1 VLVLRA
7 RPKRGRFD
15 DGRLLRRGRA
25 KLRRLLAAGAEVR
38 QNVGEIVRRGFVAA
52 KPLDLGPGF
61 SSPRSSSSV
70 VHDVAEER
78 KHGSARVR
86 PAHLPSVAIRR
97 GV

>member
-1 VLVLRA
+1 VLFLHA

-15 DGRLLRRGRA
+15 DGRLLRKGRA

-38 QNVGEIVRRGFVAA
+38 QHVGEIVRRPLVAA
-52 KPLDLGPGF
+52 KEIIGPGI
-61 SSPRSSSSV
+61 SSPRSSSLAV
-70 VHDVAEER
+70 QDVAEER